1 MSAMHPF
8 YHDLRR
14 SANFSGLMYVAAVV
28 ALCLTIVLI
37 LTDIIQQYHARNASL
52 EVLSRLVERN
62 HLLSTARSGTAQSW
76 PSGSPFLNGQTVTV
90 ASAALLQRVTSIIT
104 NVGGTVVSSEIERQ
118 GERSKDGQITAIAN
132 CDLEQS
138 DLQRALYELEAGM
151 PFLFVV
157 QLAVEGP
164 ASANGERR
172 LHVQLGVSG
181 LFPGTK

>member
-1 MSAMHPF
+1 MSGMHPF
-8 YHDLRR
+8 DHDFRR

-28 ALCLTIVLI
+28 ALCVAIVLT
-37 LTDIIQQYHARNASL
+37 LTDITQEYRARNASL
-52 EVLSRLVERN
+52 EALSRLVEQN
-62 HLLSTARSGTAQSW
+62 HLGSAVGTGTAQSW
-76 PSGSPFLNGQTVTV
+76 PSGSPFLDGKTVTV
-90 ASAALLQRVTSIIT
+90 ASASLLQRVTSIIT

-164 ASANGERR
+164 ASAIGERR